1 MPIGH
6 FSQIIRSLMCL
17 RFGMPTTINYL
28 FVPNGKLV
36 FSVSQYLSILGYS
49 MPTCYENSRNRD
61 SLDSCHRCP
70 KNGAVWFNKAE
81 MGQKAAGGMINQ

>member
-36 FSVSQYLSILGYS
+36 FTVSQYLSILGYS

-70 KNGAVWFNKAE
+70 KMEQFGLTK
-81 MGQKAAGGMINQ
+81 QKWVKKLPVE